1 MKDKEMSGFKIMLRL
16 IKLVAPLKWIMLLG
30 IILGSLGH
38 LCAIYVTVFGAE
50 GIASIVTGSY
60 AQFKNIIIALIIVAI
75 ARGVLHYGEQYCN
88 HYIAFTVLAIIRHK
102 VFDKLRKLCP
112 AKLEGRDKGNLIT
125 MLTTDIEL
133 LEVFF
138 AHTISPIAI
147 AFIVSVYMVIFI
159 GSHSVIGGIIAAVA
173 YIFIGVAVP
182 LINGRSSSEDGLRFR
197 NEMGQFNSKVLD
209 LTYGV
214 DESIQYNAYDR
225 DSKYIEDE
233 SNRLAANQSKLTHF
247 EMNQRSVTSIAIQFF
262 SLLMLV
268 AMAHGYLTGDYTF
281 DQVVINQIAIMSSF
295 GPVVALSS
303 LSNNLNQTLAC
314 GKRVLEL
321 LDEEPMVEDVKK
333 GADLVIGAEGAGSLV
348 SVNNVSFSYKDY
360 EVLDNVSS
368 EIMRE
373 KITGI
378 HGPSG
383 CGKSTFVKLLMR
395 FWQPD
400 NGEIVYVSDG
410 NIRRNLDVINTK
422 SLRDNQ
428 SYVSQETWIAHD
440 SILNNIRVAKESAS
454 IEEVKEAAKKANIYE
469 FIEGLDDGFDTI
481 IGDGDN
487 IISSGE
493 RQRIGLARAFLHDA
507 PLIILDEP
515 TSALDVLN
523 ESVILKSIKNES
535 NHKTVLL
542 VSHRDSTM
550 KIADI
555 VLEF

>member
-321 LDEEPMVEDVKK
+321 LDEEPMVEDVEE

-410 NIRRNLDVINTK
+410 NIRRNLDEINTK

-454 IEEVKEAAKKANIYE
+454 IEEVKEAAKKASIYE

-535 NHKTVLL
+535 SHKTVLL